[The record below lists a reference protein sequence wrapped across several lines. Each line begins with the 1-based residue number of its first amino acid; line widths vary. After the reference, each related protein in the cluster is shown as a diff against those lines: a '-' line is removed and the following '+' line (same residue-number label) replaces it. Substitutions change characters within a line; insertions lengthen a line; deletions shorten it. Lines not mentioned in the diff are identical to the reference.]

1 RHLRY
6 YHLVGPFDSED
17 APKLPAYQT
26 GKGQFY
32 ENGEEMRYRYS
43 KLSPDELEIA
53 SSSDIQL
60 RQDLFDIC

>member
-1 RHLRY
+1 
-6 YHLVGPFDSED
+6 ED
-17 APKLPAYQT
+17 ASKLLAYQM

-32 ENGEEMRYRYS
+32 ENGEEMRYGYS
-43 KLSPDELEIA
+43 KLSPNELEIA